1 MRTLH
6 PAVWLLPAAMLVVA
20 IFPLPYGYYQLL
32 RVVVFACAALLS
44 WKAYQDSNQN
54 IEQVTLVF
62 GAMALL
68 MNPFLPVEL
77 PKLIWML
84 VDAICAATFV
94 GHYWNARVTAISTNS
109 VVPRDWRASVSRLI
123 FSMDGEDEK

>member
-6 PAVWLLPAAMLVVA
+6 PAVWLLPAGMLVVA

-44 WKAYQDSNQN
+44 WKAYQDSNQS
-54 IEQVTLVF
+54 IEQVTFIF

-68 MNPFLPVEL
+68 MNPFLPVGL

-94 GHYWNARVTAISTNS
+94 GHYLKSRPSQMQT
-109 VVPRDWRASVSRLI
+109 PR
-123 FSMDGEDEK
+123 